1 MEHIENALFNLDK
14 TTAEFNEKQLG
25 NVAKI
30 IYESSEGSI
39 ESSNNF
45 DGNFSKYFPEIEQL
59 GETTPE
65 FNPEFVIELKDGTPL
80 KEFTGWDTDYG
91 ILSNR
96 RVMGTY
102 YIDIGHENKEDKYY
116 CKKHKKYIDSINCSV
131 CGKTFTYYHNNNCCN
146 GNSRAQQS
154 YTYSCG
160 CSFTRDY
167 FNKSFE
173 NIMYTSKIKSASQKR
188 GEDRPWMSTEQTID
202 FEVDNYLNLYHK
214 TTGLYLMFN
223 KTAFPRFPFYDHD
236 FVFKSKRLE
245 NMDFKFDKEYYLSKD
260 KRDELLEKINE
271 LVPTDYHIIYD
282 YFNRFRMFPQYKA
295 AMAISEHTS
304 IVSEHDDPRDRIIE
318 ELKAKLT
325 SVMEKV
331 NKTNEIIDTMTETY
345 TLQSV
350 EIKELH
356 RELSSKEEEITH
368 IKQLHKNE
376 QIEAIENLKVELF
389 NMNKIVLDK
398 TTIELNSKALGKDIE
413 NFKKELKETNNKLIK
428 TRDINVGL
436 IEQIKQ
442 LKESNKQ
449 LIEQNTFTTNEYN
462 ELKCDYEKQ
471 NNDIKKYIIN
481 IDTLSEEQN
490 NLINQL
496 NTISSNTTDALSSA
510 LNDQLE
516 IIKKEKDEITEQYNN
531 LVIENNNIKKKL
543 ETITKSLN
551 GLVSGVIPS
560 WSVAY

>member
-14 TTAEFNEKQLG
+14 TTAEFNERQLG

-65 FNPEFVIELKDGTPL
+65 FNPEFVIELKDRTPL
-80 KEFTGWDTDYG
+80 KEFTGWDKDYG

-102 YIDIGHENKEDKYY
+102 YIDIGYEINENEYY
-116 CKKHKKYIDSINCSV
+116 CRFHKKYIDSIKCSNSNCRTTFKKYDDDNYCNCS
-131 CGKTFTYYHNNNCCN
+131 
-146 GNSRAQQS
+146 GNIY

-160 CSFTRDY
+160 CKHDKNNFKKLFT
-167 FNKSFE
+167 
-173 NIMYTSKIKSASQKR
+173 NIIYTPSIKSASQER
-188 GEDRPWMSTEQTID
+188 GEDRPFMVSEQTIE

-223 KTAFPRFPFYDHD
+223 KTAFPLFPFYDRNYI
-236 FVFKSKRLE
+236 FKSKRLE
-245 NMDFKFDKEYYLSKD
+245 NMDFKFNKEYYLSKD
-260 KRDELLEKINE
+260 KRGELLEKINE
-271 LVPTDYHIIYD
+271 LVPTDYHRIYD

-295 AMAISEHTS
+295 ALTISEHTS
-304 IVSEHDDPRDRIIE
+304 IISEHDDPKDRIIE

-325 SVMEKV
+325 TVMEKV

-345 TLQSV
+345 TSQSV

-413 NFKKELKETNNKLIK
+413 NIKKELKETNNKLIK

-436 IEQIKQ
+436 IEQIRQ

-490 NLINQL
+490 KLIKQL

-531 LVIENNNIKKKL
+531 LLIENNKTIKKL
-543 ETITKSLN
+543 ETITKTLN
-551 GLVSGVIPS
+551 GLVN
-560 WSVAY
+560 